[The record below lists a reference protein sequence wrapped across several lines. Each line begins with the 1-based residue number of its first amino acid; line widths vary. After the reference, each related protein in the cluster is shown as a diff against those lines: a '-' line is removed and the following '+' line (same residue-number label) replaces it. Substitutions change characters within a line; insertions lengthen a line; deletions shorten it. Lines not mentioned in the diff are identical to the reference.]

1 MNIVLYGVP
10 AKTAGRIAGQ
20 YGLKVI
26 NSPDK
31 FDASGT
37 MVLVPP
43 ISTPRYLL
51 AFYNAM
57 LRHEDDV
64 DAVIICGI
72 ESCEAASTVQYC
84 TPPGKFFSLNGGV
97 DEEELLSELR
107 LILDSQPA
115 QRLTARQA
123 PCRCRRSSA
132 ARRSRM
138 RPTGRP
144 QRRVRRIL
152 TAAPVENRPSPF
164 HTTDSASWKNPHTSV
179 RYSGMRPPLPHFI
192 SIPNS
197 SEAVRATSNPQAS
210 SDGRTSSGWRQGLP
224 SGRVQLPSGQ

>member
-20 YGLKVI
+20 YGLKLI

-84 TPPGKFFSLNGGV
+84 TPPGKFFSLNGGL
-97 DEEELLSELR
+97 DEEELLSE
-107 LILDSQPA
+107 PA
-115 QRLTARQA
+115 QHLTARQA

-132 ARRSRM
+132 RDDFVCAR
-138 RPTGRP
+138 P
-144 QRRVRRIL
+144 
-152 TAAPVENRPSPF
+152 
-164 HTTDSASWKNPHTSV
+164 
-179 RYSGMRPPLPHFI
+179 
-192 SIPNS
+192 
-197 SEAVRATSNPQAS
+197 
-210 SDGRTSSGWRQGLP
+210 DGRSGA
-224 SGRVQLPSGQ
+224 

>member
-1 MNIVLYGVP
+1 MTMIRLRATGPRTGFDALLADLHGMEGVERAEELADLMPHMDDEDSSSAGLMDDRGGDVRALEIEVLSPHADRVRE
-10 AKTAGRIAGQ
+10 AAADIAGQ
-20 YGLKVI
+20 YGLKEI

-84 TPPGKFFSLNGGV
+84 TPPGKFFSLNGGL

-107 LILDSQPA
+107 LIFDSLFA
-115 QRLTARQA
+115 E
-123 PCRCRRSSA
+123 
-132 ARRSRM
+132 
-138 RPTGRP
+138 G
-144 QRRVRRIL
+144 
-152 TAAPVENRPSPF
+152 N
-164 HTTDSASWKNPHTSV
+164 
-179 RYSGMRPPLPHFI
+179 
-192 SIPNS
+192 
-197 SEAVRATSNPQAS
+197 
-210 SDGRTSSGWRQGLP
+210 
-224 SGRVQLPSGQ
+224 QLNV

>member
-43 ISTPRYLL
+43 ISTPRDLL

-64 DAVIICGI
+64 DAVIIL
-72 ESCEAASTVQYC
+72 
-84 TPPGKFFSLNGGV
+84 SL
-97 DEEELLSELR
+97 
-107 LILDSQPA
+107 IH
-115 QRLTARQA
+115 
-123 PCRCRRSSA
+123 
-132 ARRSRM
+132 
-138 RPTGRP
+138 
-144 QRRVRRIL
+144 I
-152 TAAPVENRPSPF
+152 
-164 HTTDSASWKNPHTSV
+164 
-179 RYSGMRPPLPHFI
+179 
-192 SIPNS
+192 
-197 SEAVRATSNPQAS
+197 
-210 SDGRTSSGWRQGLP
+210 
-224 SGRVQLPSGQ
+224 

>member
-64 DAVIICGI
+64 DAVVVCGAG
-72 ESCEAASTVQYC
+72 SCEAVSTVRYC
-84 TPPGKFFSLNGGV
+84 TPQGKFFTLNGDLDG
-97 DEEELLSELR
+97 EELVSELC
-107 LILDSQPA
+107 LLLDSLFAEGNQ
-115 QRLTARQA
+115 
-123 PCRCRRSSA
+123 
-132 ARRSRM
+132 
-138 RPTGRP
+138 
-144 QRRVRRIL
+144 I
-152 TAAPVENRPSPF
+152 NF
-164 HTTDSASWKNPHTSV
+164 
-179 RYSGMRPPLPHFI
+179 
-192 SIPNS
+192 
-197 SEAVRATSNPQAS
+197 
-210 SDGRTSSGWRQGLP
+210 
-224 SGRVQLPSGQ
+224 

>member
-84 TPPGKFFSLNGGV
+84 TPPGKFFSLNGGL

-107 LILDSQPA
+107 LILDSLFAEGNQFN
-115 QRLTARQA
+115 
-123 PCRCRRSSA
+123 
-132 ARRSRM
+132 
-138 RPTGRP
+138 
-144 QRRVRRIL
+144 V
-152 TAAPVENRPSPF
+152 
-164 HTTDSASWKNPHTSV
+164 
-179 RYSGMRPPLPHFI
+179 
-192 SIPNS
+192 
-197 SEAVRATSNPQAS
+197 
-210 SDGRTSSGWRQGLP
+210 
-224 SGRVQLPSGQ
+224 

>member
-64 DAVIICGI
+64 DAVIICGA
-72 ESCEAASTVQYC
+72 ESCEAVSTVQYC
-84 TPPGKFFSLNGGV
+84 TPLGKFFTLNGDLDG
-97 DEEELLSELR
+97 EELVSELW
-107 LILDSQPA
+107 LLLDSLFAEGAFP
-115 QRLTARQA
+115 
-123 PCRCRRSSA
+123 S
-132 ARRSRM
+132 
-138 RPTGRP
+138 RPTSISRGFWMKP
-144 QRRVRRIL
+144 IRRTVNWGCL
-152 TAAPVENRPSPF
+152 WAECC
-164 HTTDSASWKNPHTSV
+164 
-179 RYSGMRPPLPHFI
+179 
-192 SIPNS
+192 
-197 SEAVRATSNPQAS
+197 
-210 SDGRTSSGWRQGLP
+210 
-224 SGRVQLPSGQ
+224 

>member
-20 YGLKVI
+20 YGLKEI

-31 FDASGT
+31 F
-37 MVLVPP
+37 VPP

-84 TPPGKFFSLNGGV
+84 TPPGKFFSLNGGL

-107 LILDSQPA
+107 LILDSLFA
-115 QRLTARQA
+115 E
-123 PCRCRRSSA
+123 
-132 ARRSRM
+132 
-138 RPTGRP
+138 G
-144 QRRVRRIL
+144 
-152 TAAPVENRPSPF
+152 N
-164 HTTDSASWKNPHTSV
+164 
-179 RYSGMRPPLPHFI
+179 
-192 SIPNS
+192 
-197 SEAVRATSNPQAS
+197 
-210 SDGRTSSGWRQGLP
+210 
-224 SGRVQLPSGQ
+224 QLNV

>member
-26 NSPDK
+26 HSPDK

-84 TPPGKFFSLNGGV
+84 APPGKFFSLNGGL

-107 LILDSQPA
+107 LILDSLFA
-115 QRLTARQA
+115 E
-123 PCRCRRSSA
+123 
-132 ARRSRM
+132 
-138 RPTGRP
+138 G
-144 QRRVRRIL
+144 
-152 TAAPVENRPSPF
+152 N
-164 HTTDSASWKNPHTSV
+164 
-179 RYSGMRPPLPHFI
+179 
-192 SIPNS
+192 
-197 SEAVRATSNPQAS
+197 
-210 SDGRTSSGWRQGLP
+210 
-224 SGRVQLPSGQ
+224 QLNV